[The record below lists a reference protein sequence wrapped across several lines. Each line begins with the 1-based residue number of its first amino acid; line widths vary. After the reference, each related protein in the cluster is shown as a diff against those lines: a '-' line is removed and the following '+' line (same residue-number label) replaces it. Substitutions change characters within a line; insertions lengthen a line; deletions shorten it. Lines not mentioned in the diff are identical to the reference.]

1 MRRARITYKGAYH
14 HVINRGHESKKI
26 FFDDSSKNYFLESIK
41 NKSKKL
47 KIEIYCYCIMPTH
60 YHLILQ
66 NSSGK
71 LSEFM
76 KQLNGQYGMYYRKRM
91 GGVGHVFQG
100 RFKST
105 LIDGD
110 TYMRMATVYVLLN
123 PVRAGMVK
131 EPWEYEWSSIDEYY
145 TKNESELVN
154 NQFIEYLFQSKGN
167 LGIVL
172 RDWIEKDLPL
182 KKTRMGYILG
192 DDGFLKEAKKK
203 FNRRKS
209 LKESHNRR
217 IKDYSFKK
225 CEEVIRDFKKINN
238 INLDEVN
245 VSTHVGKRLRGRLL
259 VELKD
264 KAGLTYKEITE
275 LPLFKNI
282 KYSSLGQLYKRAQKR
297 IIENK
302 Y

>member
-14 HVINRGHESKKI
+14 HVINRGHEGKKI
-26 FFDDSSKNYFLESIK
+26 FFDDSSKYYFLESIK

-47 KIEIYCYCIMPTH
+47 KIEIFCYCIMPTH

-91 GGVGHVFQG
+91 GGLGHVFQG

-105 LIDGD
+105 LIGGD

-131 EPWEYEWSSIDEYY
+131 DPWEYEWSSINEYY
-145 TKNESELVN
+145 TRNESEIVN

-167 LGIVL
+167 IGVVL
-172 RDWIEKDLPL
+172 RDWMGKELPL
-182 KKTRMGYILG
+182 KKSRMGDILG
-192 DDGFLKEAKKK
+192 DDGFIKEAKIK

-209 LKESHNRR
+209 QKESHNRR
-217 IKDYSFKK
+217 IKDYSFKR
-225 CEEVIRDFKKINN
+225 CEEVIGEFEKINN
-238 INLDEVN
+238 INLDEMN
-245 VSTHVGKRLRGRLL
+245 LSTYEGKRLRGKLL

-264 KAGLTYKEITE
+264 KAGLTYKEINE
-275 LPLFKNI
+275 LPVFKNI
-282 KYSSLGQLYKRAQKR
+282 KYFSLGQLYKRALKR
-297 IIENK
+297 INTDN